1 MSRRW
6 TRTHEAS
13 LAGAS
18 CTAIGQRLGSAR
30 RARPWQRQ
38 PTSQPFHAGIDRRCC
53 APQAPSPRLR
63 SFPYH
68 DREPESSVCGPS
80 LTPVSIVILGQSSI
94 YHCSAQHASQNQ
106 ARETSGPL
114 TRISVL
120 RLLLILTLHC
130 PLMNIEPRELLML
143 FASYVYLNSLRQ
155 LVGVRDGEKVYA
167 HGQPANVPSAKF
179 QPRKSLS
186 QAIFMP
192 NNQDTTH
199 DIKKP
204 I

>member
-1 MSRRW
+1 MPRRW

-30 RARPWQRQ
+30 RAWPWQRQ
-38 PTSQPFHAGIDRRCC
+38 PTSRLSHAGIDRRCC
-53 APQAPSPRLR
+53 ALQAPSARLR

-68 DREPESSVCGPS
+68 DREPQSSVCGSS
-80 LTPVSIVILGQSSI
+80 LTPVSIVILGQFSV

-120 RLLLILTLHC
+120 PRLLILTLHC
-130 PLMNIEPRELLML
+130 PPMNIEPRALLMF
-143 FASYVYLNSLRQ
+143 FASHVYLNSLRQ
-155 LVGVRDGEKVYA
+155 LVGVRNGEKVYA
-167 HGQPANVPSAKF
+167 HGQPANVPF
-179 QPRKSLS
+179 VE
-186 QAIFMP
+186 F
-192 NNQDTTH
+192 
-199 DIKKP
+199 
-204 I
+204 